1 MEIDH
6 NKIITI
12 SRNCDATMIPAGEK
26 IVLIEGTH
34 VRITQSLGGNFT
46 VLVNGNLVKVL
57 GQDADALGLE
67 EIIKKEL
74 KVPTRLANEADIW
87 DAMKQCFDPEI
98 PVNIVDLGLIY
109 DLKISG
115 KKSEQNIHIK
125 MTLTAPGCGMGP
137 SIAQDVENKVT
148 SLNGINNV
156 DVELVWDPQWER
168 DMMSEDAKLQLGML

>member
-6 NKIITI
+6 NKLITV

-26 IVLIEGTH
+26 IILIEGTH

-46 VLVNGNLVKVL
+46 VLVNGNLVKVA
-57 GQDADALGLE
+57 GENADALGIE
-67 EIIKKEL
+67 KEIKNDIQIPE
-74 KVPTRLANEADIW
+74 RLATKEDIW
-87 DAMKQCFDPEI
+87 EAMKQCFDPEI

-115 KKSEQNIHIK
+115 ENNKQKIHIK

-137 SIAQDVENKVT
+137 SIAQDVENKV
-148 SLNGINNV
+148 SVLKGIDNV
-156 DVELVWDPQWER
+156 EVELVWDPQWDR
-168 DMMSEDAKLQLGML
+168 DMMTEEAKLQLGML

>member
-137 SIAQDVENKVT
+137 SIAQDVENKIT

>member
-1 MEIDH
+1 M
-6 NKIITI
+6 
-12 SRNCDATMIPAGEK
+12 
-26 IVLIEGTH
+26 
-34 VRITQSLGGNFT
+34 
-46 VLVNGNLVKVL
+46 
-57 GQDADALGLE
+57 
-67 EIIKKEL
+67 

-137 SIAQDVENKVT
+137 SIAQDVENKIT